1 VRFSRL
7 SIAIIAGVV
16 IVALLAITLIF
27 VLVSRPSGS
36 QQTSSPGTKSG
47 PFNVALSN
55 SFIGNTWRVEMEN
68 EFKGACAMPP
78 YNQLIKCSVY
88 NAGNDV
94 SKQTQQIDNLISSHV
109 DAIILNAASP
119 TGLNGVVQ
127 QACKAGILVVS
138 YDNTVTAPCALK
150 VNTDQYKFGQQLAQF
165 VVDSLGGQGSII
177 MVTGV
182 PGTEVD
188 QQRNAGADAVF
199 KAHPG
204 IKILARYTG
213 MWSSDVAERNTAAQ
227 LPSLDKI
234 DGVWCQGGTDG
245 VIRSILAAHRPLP
258 KTVAGESENGFRQ
271 DMLQY
276 RGQGFKAL
284 SIGQPPFLVLVATQL
299 AVEILQGKH
308 AKADVTIPFPFVT
321 QDTVKEGETT
331 FKSQPSSFF
340 TAFTDSGPNS
350 VVSVCLDMVTT
361 GKPCP
366 GNITV
371 KLP

>member
-1 VRFSRL
+1 
-7 SIAIIAGVV
+7 
-16 IVALLAITLIF
+16 
-27 VLVSRPSGS
+27 
-36 QQTSSPGTKSG
+36 
-47 PFNVALSN
+47 
-55 SFIGNTWRVEMEN
+55 
-68 EFKGACAMPP
+68 
-78 YNQLIKCSVY
+78 
-88 NAGNDV
+88 
-94 SKQTQQIDNLISSHV
+94 
-109 DAIILNAASP
+109 
-119 TGLNGVVQ
+119 
-127 QACKAGILVVS
+127 
-138 YDNTVTAPCALK
+138 
-150 VNTDQYKFGQQLAQF
+150 
-165 VVDSLGGQGSII
+165 

-204 IKILARYTG
+204 VKILARYTG

-258 KTVAGESENGFRQ
+258 KAVAGESENGFRQ
-271 DMLQY
+271 NMLQY

-321 QDTVKEGETT
+321 QDTVKEGVTT